1 MTDTIDRPFPERADA
16 GSSAGEE
23 REVPTAAGPA
33 GIRPG
38 VVACVAV
45 ALVLVTAT
53 ITAVIT
59 RGSAAD
65 PSDVRAGGVAP
76 STTAASAS
84 GSGHDHVMDH
94 GAAPMDHHAMPM
106 DHGASPMDHGA
117 SPATNVPGAGNPV
130 SHDHGVGTYVPLDAA
145 TQHAF
150 TAEMQTAREATI
162 RYPTVADAKKA
173 GLRAVG
179 RFSAGSGAHYMV
191 ANPLGRLAF
200 NPSDPLM
207 WLFAGN
213 DDTSPVVGLMYF
225 SIAPVAPEGFT
236 GPNDHWHQHTGLC
249 LTYGPEGVG
258 LPLPIDQDAT
268 PEQCAAVHGQF
279 MASTGFMIHVW
290 SAPGWESPKG
300 VFSHDNELL
309 VCADGR
315 KAGEVQL
322 NEGCD
327 GMA

>member
-1 MTDTIDRPFPERADA
+1 MTDTIDRPSPEGVDPASTGNRELEAPVAEGSHGLRA
-16 GSSAGEE
+16 
-23 REVPTAAGPA
+23 
-33 GIRPG
+33 G
-38 VVACVAV
+38 VVVGIAV
-45 ALVLVTAT
+45 VLVVLTAT
-53 ITAVIT
+53 VTAIVT
-59 RGSAAD
+59 RGGASD
-65 PSDVRAGGVAP
+65 PADVRAGGASP
-76 STTAASAS
+76 STTAS
-84 GSGHDHVMDH
+84 GAADGGGHDHGMDH
-94 GAAPMDHHAMPM
+94 HAAPMDHDVTPT
-106 DHGASPMDHGA
+106 
-117 SPATNVPGAGNPV
+117 TNVAGAGNPV

-145 TQHAF
+145 TQRSF
-150 TAEMQTAREATI
+150 TTEMQSAREATI
-162 RYPTVADAKKA
+162 KYPTVADAKKA

-179 RFSAGSGAHYMV
+179 RYSAGSGAHYMV

-268 PEQCAAVHGQF
+268 REQCAEVHGQF

-315 KAGEVQL
+315 KGGEVPL
-322 NEGCD
+322 NEGCE